1 MTDEIAK
8 HLAGER
14 KVDIAT
20 EVTRHAGEG
29 TFSDDGLKLGRD
41 LRDAILIASGR
52 VSRAASRGLPRK
64 PKPANVQGPIM
75 HCFPDI
81 VPCQSPLYMR
91 QYRDVR

>member
-64 PKPANVQGPIM
+64 PNRQMCRVRSCTA
-75 HCFPDI
+75 FSDI
-81 VPCQSPLYMR
+81 VPCRSPLYMQ